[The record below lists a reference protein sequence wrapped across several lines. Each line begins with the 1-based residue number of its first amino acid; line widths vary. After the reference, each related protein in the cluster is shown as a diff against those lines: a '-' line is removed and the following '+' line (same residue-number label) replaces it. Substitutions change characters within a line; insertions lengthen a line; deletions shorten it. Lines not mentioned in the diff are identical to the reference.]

1 MPDFKAIR
9 TARYLYAEHGNGEK
23 ELYDM
28 ANDPFQLRSRHNDPA
43 YASIRGQLATRL
55 QALKG
60 CAGSGCR
67 TP

>member
-1 MPDFKAIR
+1 MPDFTAIR

-23 ELYDM
+23 ELYDLM
-28 ANDPFQLRSRHNDPA
+28 NDPFELRSRHNDPA

-55 QALKG
+55 HALES
-60 CAGSGCR
+60 CAGSSCR